1 MPKSTDLK
9 PKDKN
14 VKKDVREAAEEYDGW
29 AEGSVHV
36 VTSKGVFPFSVLKA
50 EAQKKNKAESKQIKL
65 MDKWIGENGL
75 VPYPFAAQNLL
86 RLKDNCG
93 YFDAAVKQI
102 AKDVIGQGYNIE
114 LIDGKS
120 ENNAEKDKILNF
132 IDTSGGDRDET
143 FLETIERG
151 IIDWGFIGWWGWEVS
166 RDDNDEVNG
175 MWHVPAQTFFIH
187 KDREKFAQKRDD
199 RTVWFKKYGVEGDI
213 SAETGNDITEEEE
226 AAAKEDESKAVEK
239 ANELIYYRNYYPQS
253 DYYGAPN
260 ILSSVGAVL
269 GFIGARDFNLAFFEN
284 YGIPA
289 ALIVLKGR
297 WDKETAKKISD
308 FIDVELKGADQ
319 SHKTMCVHPHRD
331 SEFEYIKL
339 GIEVKEGSFRIYQK
353 MVRDEI
359 LMVYHMPP
367 YRIGIAEVGSLGGS
381 TAEEATK
388 IYAGSVI
395 IPLEQVVER
404 IVTKD
409 LFHDGLKTSSYRFD
423 LKPIDLRN
431 LDAEVERDV
440 KLFGIGARTS
450 NQSLARQGREGYPEG
465 NRYYVSTTFAEVG
478 EETIEKQAAVLEA
491 VEMVVK
497 GKPKLAAQIMKIA
510 KKEVKK

>member
-1 MPKSTDLK
+1 MAKSTELK
-9 PKDKN
+9 PKDRD
-14 VKKDVREAAEEYDGW
+14 VKKNVREAIEEYDGW

-50 EAQKKNKAESKQIKL
+50 ETQKKQKVESKQIKL

-75 VPYPFAAQNLL
+75 VPYPFAAGNLL

-93 YFDAAVKQI
+93 YFDASVKQI
-102 AKDVIGQGYNIE
+102 AKDVVGQGFKIE
-114 LIDGKS
+114 LIDGKK
-120 ENNAEKDKILNF
+120 ENEKEKDKILNF
-132 IDTSGGDRDET
+132 IENSGGDRDET
-143 FLETIERG
+143 FLETLERG

-166 RDDNDEVNG
+166 RDDKKEVNG

-199 RTVWFKKYGVEGDI
+199 RTMWFKKYGVEGDI
-213 SAETGNDITEEEE
+213 SAETGEDITVEQA
-226 AAAKEDESKAVEK
+226 AAAKEDETKIIEK
-239 ANELIYYRNYYPQS
+239 AHELIYYINYYTDS

-289 ALIVLKGR
+289 ALIILKGR

-319 SHKTMCVHPHRD
+319 SHKTMCIHPHKD
-331 SEFEYIKL
+331 SEFEYIQL
-339 GIEVKEGSFRIYQK
+339 GVDVKEGSFKIYQK

-359 LMVYHMPP
+359 LMEYKMPP
-367 YRIGIAEVGSLGGS
+367 YKLNIAEVGSLGGT
-381 TAEEATK
+381 TAPELNK
-388 IYAGSVI
+388 NYAQSVI
-395 IPLEQVVER
+395 VPLEKVVER
-404 IVTKD
+404 IITKD
-409 LFHDGLKTSSYRFD
+409 IFQKGLNVHSYRFD
-423 LKPIDLRN
+423 LNEIDTRD
-431 LDAEVERDV
+431 LDAIVERDV

-450 NQSLARQGREGYPEG
+450 NQILNRLGIKPYPEG
-465 NRYYVSTTFAEVG
+465 DRYYVSTTFVEVG
-478 EETIEKQAAVLEA
+478 EDTIEKQAAVLEA
-491 VEMVVK
+491 VELVVK
-497 GKPKLAAQIMKIA
+497 EKPELAAEIMKIA

>member
-1 MPKSTDLK
+1 MAKSVKLQPQQKPKSLEK
-9 PKDKN
+9 
-14 VKKDVREAAEEYDGW
+14 AIEEYDGW

-36 VTSKGVFPFSVLKA
+36 VTSKGIFPFSVLKA
-50 EAQKKNKAESKQIKL
+50 DEQKKKKAESKQIKQ

-75 VPYPFAAQNLL
+75 VPYPFEAQNLL

-93 YFDAAVKQI
+93 YFDASVKQI
-102 AKDVIGQGYNIE
+102 AKDVIGQGWQLE
-114 LIDGKS
+114 LIEGKK

-132 IDTSGGDRDET
+132 IENSGGDRDET
-143 FLETIERG
+143 FEETLERG
-151 IIDWGFIGWWGWEVS
+151 VIDWGFIGWWGWEIS
-166 RDDNDEVNG
+166 RDDAQEING

-199 RTVWFKKYGVEGDI
+199 RVVWFKKFGIEGNI
-213 SAETGNDITEEEE
+213 SMETGDDITAKHE
-226 AAAKEDESKAVEK
+226 AQAKEDESKAIEK

-289 ALIVLKGR
+289 ALIILKGR

-319 SHKTMCVHPHRD
+319 SHKTMCIHPHKD
-331 SEFEYIKL
+331 SVFEYIKL
-339 GIEVKEGSFRIYQK
+339 GVEVKEGSFKIYQK

-359 LMVYHMPP
+359 LMEYKMPP
-367 YRIGIAEVGSLGGS
+367 YKLNIAEVGSLGGT
-381 TAEEATK
+381 TAPELNK
-388 IYAGSVI
+388 NYAQSVVM
-395 IPLEQVVER
+395 PLEQVVEH

-409 LFHDGLKTSSYRFD
+409 IFQNGLKVESYRFD
-423 LKPIDLRN
+423 LNEIDTRD

-440 KLFGIGARTS
+440 KLFGVGAMTA
-450 NQSLARQGREGYPEG
+450 NQILNRLGIRPYPEG
-465 NRYYVSTTFAEVG
+465 NRYYVASTLVEVG
-478 EETIEKQAAVLEA
+478 EEPIEKRAAILEA
-491 VEMVVK
+491 VEIIVK
-497 GKPKLAAQIMKIA
+497 EQPELAAEIIKIA

>member
-1 MPKSTDLK
+1 MSKSTDLK
-9 PKDKN
+9 PKDRDVKKN
-14 VKKDVREAAEEYDGW
+14 VKEAIEEYDGW

-36 VTSKGVFPFSVLKA
+36 VTSKGIFPFSVLKA
-50 EAQKKNKAESKQIKL
+50 DAQKKSKAESKQIKI
-65 MDKWIGENGL
+65 MDAWIGENGL

-93 YFDAAVKQI
+93 YFDASVKQI
-102 AKDVIGQGYNIE
+102 AKDVVGQGFEIVLIE
-114 LIDGKS
+114 GKS
-120 ENNAEKDKILNF
+120 EDNAEKDKILNF

-143 FLETIERG
+143 FLETLERG

-166 RDDNDEVNG
+166 RGDDNEVNG
-175 MWHVPAQTFFIH
+175 MWHVPAQTFYIH

-199 RTVWFKKYGVEGDI
+199 RTMWFKKYGVEGNI
-213 SAETGNDITEEEE
+213 SAATGEDITDEQE
-226 AAAKEDESKAVEK
+226 AQAKDDETKVIEK
-239 ANELIYYRNYYPQS
+239 ANELIYYINYYTDS

-319 SHKTMCVHPHRD
+319 SHKTMCIHPHRD

-339 GIEVKEGSFRIYQK
+339 GVEVKEGSFRIYQK

-359 LMVYHMPP
+359 LMEYKMPP
-367 YRIGIAEVGSLGGS
+367 YKLNIAEVGSLGGS
-381 TAEEATK
+381 TATESNK
-388 IYAGSVI
+388 NYAQSVI
-395 IPLEQVVER
+395 VPLEKVVER
-404 IVTKD
+404 IITKD
-409 LFHDGLKTSSYRFD
+409 IFQKGLGVQNYRFD
-423 LKPIDLRN
+423 LNEIDTRD

-440 KLFGIGARTS
+440 KLLGAGARTP
-450 NQSLARQGREGYPEG
+450 NQILNRMGIKPYPEG
-465 NRYYVSTTFAEVG
+465 NKYYVSSTLIEVG

-491 VEMVVK
+491 VELIVK
-497 GKPKLAAQIMKIA
+497 EKPELAPEIIKIA
-510 KKEVKK
+510 KKEAKK